1 MEGSHCAIFK
11 LMLFQ
16 DFDFALLKKNKVKIA
31 FLSFCN
37 NFELKSYFLE
47 IAFSQ

>member
-16 DFDFALLKKNKVKIA
+16 DFDFASIKKNKVKMA

-47 IAFSQ
+47 IALSQ

>member
-1 MEGSHCAIFK
+1 MEGSYCAIFK

-16 DFDFALLKKNKVKIA
+16 DFDFASLKKNKVKMA

-37 NFELKSYFLE
+37 NFELKSNFLV